1 MGKCVGQVQG
11 YNLFRLL
18 ISMEEILEGWNG
30 LAVLFAVSNRV
41 KAGRSGLRS
50 IKYSARVLIRLE
62 IYIGFNRLGTEEWKK
77 YIKLPQRRNLT
88 PNLGHPNLDDL
99 PSPE

>member
-1 MGKCVGQVQG
+1 
-11 YNLFRLL
+11 
-18 ISMEEILEGWNG
+18 MEEILEGWNG

-50 IKYSARVLIRLE
+50 IKYSASVVIRLE

-77 YIKLPQRRNLT
+77 YIKLPQRRNLA
-88 PNLGHPNLDDL
+88 PNLGHRILTISRL
-99 PSPE
+99 PSEVKHGEPKTEPY